1 MVKLMIPVT
10 SFAGKTVA
18 VFGLGGSGLAS
29 CHALKAGGAEVIAGD
44 DGADNVAKAA
54 QAGFITAD
62 LRKVSW
68 ANFAALVLTPG
79 APLTHPA
86 PHWTVL
92 AAREAG
98 VEVIGDIELFCRE
111 RRRHAPDAPFVA
123 ITGTNGKSTTT
134 ALIAHLM
141 RVAGYDTQMGGN
153 IGTAILSLQ
162 PPRMGR
168 VHVIEMSSYQID
180 LAPSLDP
187 SVGILLNVSEDHID
201 RHGTLEHYAAVKERL
216 VAGVQKQGTA
226 IVGVDDGFSRNTADR
241 IEQAGRRVVRVSVK
255 NPLPDGVY
263 VEHEIIW
270 RAAGGARSEIAR
282 IGGIGSLRGLH
293 NAQNAACASA
303 CALALG
309 VSAEV
314 LQDGLRSFPGLAHR
328 MEQVGR
334 RGNVLFVNDSK
345 GTNADAAAH
354 ALSSFADI
362 FWIAGGKPKLGG
374 ITGLAE
380 YFPRIRKAYLIG
392 EAAQE
397 FAGNPRRTCRTRSP
411 KRSRSRSPMPRA
423 TRKPP
428 GSPIPWCC
436 CRRPAPRSTSTAISK
451 SAARHSAT
459 SSPRCPASSRWCE
472 AWFLLRESSALVAS
486 GGQYFTSGLIV
497 FEARS
502 RPATGAYGA

>member
-1 MVKLMIPVT
+1 MTPVT

-29 CHALKAGGAEVIAGD
+29 CYALKGGGAEVIASD
-44 DGADNVAKAA
+44 DGIDKLAEAA
-54 QAGFITAD
+54 RAGFITAD

-68 ANFAALVLTPG
+68 SGFAALVLTPG

-92 AAREAG
+92 AAKEAG

-111 RRRHAPDAPFVA
+111 RRHRAPDAPFVA

-153 IGTAILSLQ
+153 IGTAILSLE
-162 PPRMGR
+162 PPRIGR

-187 SVGILLNVSEDHID
+187 SVGILLNISEDHID
-201 RHGTLEHYAAVKERL
+201 RHGTLEHYAEVKERL

-226 IVGVDDGFSRNTADR
+226 IVSVDDEWSRNAAER
-241 IEQAGRRVVRVSVK
+241 IERAGRRVLRVSVK
-255 NPLPDGVY
+255 TPLAEGIY
-263 VEHEIIW
+263 VEQETIW
-270 RAAGGARSEIAR
+270 RAAGRAKEEIAR

-309 VSAEV
+309 LSLET
-314 LQDGLRSFPGLAHR
+314 LQNGLRSFPGLAHR

-334 RGNVLFVNDSK
+334 RNNVLFVNDSK

-374 ITGLAE
+374 ITSLTE

-397 FAGNPRRTCRTRSP
+397 FAATLG
-411 KRSRSRSPMPRA
+411 RA
-423 TRKPP
+423 VPYE
-428 GSPIPWCC
+428 
-436 CRRPAPRSTSTAISK
+436 ISETLEVAVAN
-451 SAARHSAT
+451 AARDAEASRLSDAVVLL
-459 SSPRCPASSRWCE
+459 SPACASFDQYRNFE
-472 AWFLLRESSALVAS
+472 IRGERFRDLVTALPGVKP
-486 GGQYFTSGLIV
+486 V
-497 FEARS
+497 V
-502 RPATGAYGA
+502 